1 MNEKER
7 IEKATAEGFLQLYN
21 RHLNYRARF
30 EIAELSDAPDIR
42 CNDSDG
48 NELNIEVT
56 LTQDRDKD
64 IQALLG
70 RSEHKNINALQEHDQ
85 RVTEEKE
92 KPIFSSL
99 SGNVCDNAAAKINE
113 KLLKRYGPN
122 TALVVRDSSGCDWE
136 WDEVTDELK
145 GKLELDE
152 NPFEKGIWILNFSR
166 SKLYQI
172 V

>member
-21 RHLNYRARF
+21 SHYRTNF
-30 EIAELSDAPDIR
+30 EIVKLSDAPDVR
-42 CNDSDG
+42 CKDSDG

-70 RSEHKNINALQEHDQ
+70 RSEHKSIKALEEHNQ
-85 RVTEEKE
+85 RVAEGKE
-92 KPIFSSL
+92 KPIFSSF
-99 SGNVCDNAAAKINE
+99 SGNVCENAAAKINE
-113 KLLKRYGPN
+113 KLLMRYGPN
-122 TALVVRDSSGCDWE
+122 TALVVRDSSGGDWE

-145 GKLELDE
+145 GKLKLDK
-152 NPFEKGIWILNFSR
+152 NPFDKGIWILNISK

>member
-1 MNEKER
+1 MNEKKR

-21 RHLNYRARF
+21 GHYHTMF
-30 EIAELSDAPDIR
+30 EIRELSDAPDVR
-42 CNDSDG
+42 CKDSDR

-70 RSEHKNINALQEHDQ
+70 RSEHKSIKALEEHNQ
-85 RVTEEKE
+85 RVAEGKE

-99 SGNVCDNAAAKINE
+99 AGNVCENAAAKIND
-113 KLLKRYGPN
+113 KLLMHYGPN

-136 WDEVTDELK
+136 WDEITNELK
-145 GKLELDE
+145 AKLKLNR
-152 NPFEKGIWILNFSR
+152 NPFDKGIWVLNFSK